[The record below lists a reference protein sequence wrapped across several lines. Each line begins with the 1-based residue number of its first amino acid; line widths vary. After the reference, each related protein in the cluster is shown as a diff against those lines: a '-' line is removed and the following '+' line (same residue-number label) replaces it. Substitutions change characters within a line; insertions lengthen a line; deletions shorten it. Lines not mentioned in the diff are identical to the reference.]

1 MASNVTPFP
10 RLPTPQGQIDNIYMT
25 DLVRALETFIGLVE
39 NPGGSRATDL
49 TLTALQSG
57 NDVGLE
63 AGALWVSNC
72 LNTNNDGYVRISL
85 LNVSACS
92 GISATSGLGTVTVA
106 VS

>member
-1 MASNVTPFP
+1 MPSNITPFP
-10 RLPTPQGQIDNIYMT
+10 RLPSPRGQIDEVYIT
-25 DLVRALETFIGLVE
+25 DLVRALQTFVTLVE
-39 NPGGSRATDL
+39 NPGRSRATDL
-49 TLTALQSG
+49 TLTSLQSG

-63 AGALWVSNC
+63 AGALWVSDC

-92 GISATSGLGTVTVA
+92 GILATSSLGTVTVA